1 MKYDKS
7 NRVGAIIEA
16 RMTSTRLPGK
26 VLLKACGKPLL
37 AHLVERLKR
46 AESLDELI
54 IATTVNETDDPIVR
68 LAEKMDV
75 GYFRGSEHDVLGRVL
90 NAANR
95 FNIDTIVEIT
105 GDCPALDPKVVDTCV
120 TAFFKNE
127 VHFLA
132 NRIKPT
138 YPGGMD
144 VRVFSTQTLREV
156 ELISR
161 DDPAAREH
169 VSLPITDN
177 VEKYKIYS
185 LEAPPELSMPDLNI
199 ELDEPDDYKMIKIVF
214 EALYPENPQFDLSD
228 IISYI
233 KKNSEIL
240 DVNRKVVR
248 KDARE

>member
-1 MKYDKS
+1 MKHANS
-7 NRVGAIIEA
+7 NRVVAIIEA

-37 AHLVERLKR
+37 AHLIERLQR
-46 AESLDELI
+46 AESLDEVI
-54 IATTVNETDDPIVR
+54 IATTVNDTDDPIAS
-68 LAEKMDV
+68 LAVQLGV
-75 GYFRGSEHDVLGRVL
+75 GCFRGSEHDVLERVL
-90 NAANR
+90 KAANE
-95 FNIDTIVEIT
+95 FNADTIVEIT
-105 GDCPALDPKVVDTCV
+105 SDCPALDPKVVDKCV
-120 TAFFKNE
+120 VAFFEHK

-132 NRIKPT
+132 NRINPL

-177 VEKYKIYS
+177 EEKYKIYS

-199 ELDEPDDYKMIKIVF
+199 ELDEPDDYKMIKTVF
-214 EALYPENPQFDLSD
+214 EALYPINPQFDLRD

-233 KKNSEIL
+233 KENPEIL
-240 DVNRKVVR
+240 EVNKNVAR
-248 KDARE
+248 KDARK